1 MHLKLNLS
9 GHFNKSLAEQGFEF
23 PGIIMI
29 DAEKPYA
36 ENLASVTSF
45 LIKLGVESNT
55 IVECA
60 LPGMTTLCSMVMVSI
75 HGLTGQFPLITV
87 TTRNAEGAF
96 EYVETVDATSL
107 RNEISRKMR
116 PGLINL

>member
-1 MHLKLNLS
+1 MYLKLNLS
-9 GHFNKSLAEQGFEF
+9 GHFNQSLAEQGFEF

-45 LIKLGVESNT
+45 LITLGVESNT